1 MTSSSSVLRDAFL
14 DSNIWLELLAVR
26 SPQKPHE
33 VLQSRLASNLLK
45 ELKFRK
51 ITIHSNYQ
59 QLVEIINSIQKVKR
73 KEFSDSL
80 KQDGKKG
87 IGSVKEYRAYP
98 DFNEAIAVCKVAID
112 DIQQLVSMSDS
123 ANVPIQEI
131 LDNLQFIDINDY
143 FYYKYCIENNLI
155 LYTFDK
161 ELKKFD
167 ANGVVQLLEETPVF
181 YDL

>member
-80 KQDGKKG
+80 KKSKK
-87 IGSVKEYRAYP
+87 S
-98 DFNEAIAVCKVAID
+98 
-112 DIQQLVSMSDS
+112 
-123 ANVPIQEI
+123 
-131 LDNLQFIDINDY
+131 
-143 FYYKYCIENNLI
+143 
-155 LYTFDK
+155 
-161 ELKKFD
+161 LKIK
-167 ANGVVQLLEETPVF
+167 
-181 YDL
+181 